1 MKFLKCLN
9 LDNKIK
15 LIQVMKKNKNF
26 SNITKHGKVS
36 GIYFNNILK
45 NIISLI
51 DIKKKVIILDFGSG
65 YGYLKKKLIKNSRI
79 KIINYDKI
87 RELSD
92 IDDWRKVKFD
102 YLISTHV
109 FMYFKKKDL
118 KNLLS
123 SLKKHNK
130 KLKIIVTISRQ
141 SFLNNIGKFILNE
154 KNAHKG
160 TFLQPKKEIELL
172 KTKMK
177 VIKKINIFFLS
188 DIYLLEFK

>member
-1 MKFLKCLN
+1 MSKTLLEV
-9 LDNKIK
+9 NKIYQKQHPSNYVNLSKKNIDK
-15 LIQVMKKNKNF
+15 LINARKDLLIK
-26 SNITKHGKVS
+26 
-36 GIYFNNILK
+36 LK
-45 NIISLI
+45 LPIQLFRNSTL
-51 DIKKKVIILDFGSG
+51 LDFGSG
-65 YGYLKKKLIKNSRI
+65 YGYLKKKLVKNSRI
-79 KIINYDKI
+79 KIINYDII

-177 VIKKINIFFLS
+177 VIKKVNIFFLS